1 AKSSTDQPNSKFLR
15 DMEKK
20 KAVSDHEKARR
31 AKLKNT
37 ERLRELRLAKEAEE
51 AAAEEANPTKK
62 KKTKRRSGLPPFV
75 PEVDTGS
82 N

>member
-1 AKSSTDQPNSKFLR
+1 MAKSTTDQPNSKFLR
-15 DMEKK
+15 EMEKK

-31 AKLKNT
+31 AKQKNT

-62 KKTKRRSGLPPFV
+62 KKVKRRSGLPPFV
-75 PEVDTGS
+75 PEI
-82 N
+82 